1 MAVIKNMNFPGNI
14 LHIEFYKNFVAN
26 KMTLVYSDEKAK
38 KKTEDISS
46 VFKKEFWC
54 L

>member
-1 MAVIKNMNFPGNI
+1 MNFPGNI
-14 LHIEFYKNFVAN
+14 LQKIYKNFVVV
-26 KMTLVYSDEKAK
+26 KIPLVYSDENAK

-46 VFKKEFWC
+46 AFKKEFWC

>member
-1 MAVIKNMNFPGNI
+1 MIVIKNTNFPGNI
-14 LHIEFYKNFVAN
+14 LQKRFYKNLTVD
-26 KMTLVYSDEKAK
+26 KIPLLYSDEKAK

-46 VFKKEFWC
+46 ALKKEFWC